1 MLVVQ
6 SALVVERIK
15 ASVIQQY
22 GPHVVG
28 NVYALLYICQISIY
42 FLIDP
47 YGKSSI

>member
-1 MLVVQ
+1 MSVVQ

-15 ASVIQQY
+15 ASVVQQY

-28 NVYALLYICQISIY
+28 NVYALYICQISIY